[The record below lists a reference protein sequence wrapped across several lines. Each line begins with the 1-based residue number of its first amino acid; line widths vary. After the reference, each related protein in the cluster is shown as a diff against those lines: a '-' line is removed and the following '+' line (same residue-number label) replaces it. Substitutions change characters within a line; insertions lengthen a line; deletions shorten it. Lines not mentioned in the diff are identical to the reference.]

1 MFYNIKNSGCA
12 AGYRLVQLCCRSGV
26 RGLEVIWL
34 YGYMVIWL
42 YGYMVIWL
50 YGYMVIWLY
59 GYMVG
64 MAIAIK
70 KPRSGDTPENPK

>member
-12 AGYRLVQLCCRSGV
+12 AGYRLVQLCCRLGV
-26 RGLEVIWL
+26 RGLE
-34 YGYMVIWL
+34 
-42 YGYMVIWL
+42 
-50 YGYMVIWLY
+50 VIWLY

>member
-42 YGYMVIWL
+42 YGW
-50 YGYMVIWLY
+50 YGDSH
-59 GYMVG
+59 
-64 MAIAIK
+64 K
-70 KPRSGDTPENPK
+70 KAAKRRHSREPQVSGAQLGVTPPYHPTAA

>member
-12 AGYRLVQLCCRSGV
+12 AGYRLVQLCCRLGGK
-26 RGLEVIWL
+26 R
-34 YGYMVIWL
+34 
-42 YGYMVIWL
+42 
-50 YGYMVIWLY
+50 LY

-70 KPRSGDTPENPK
+70 SREAATLQRTPSKRSAAWGHTVPTPDGRIAAAPP

>member
-42 YGYMVIWL
+42 VW
-50 YGYMVIWLY
+50 
-59 GYMVG
+59 
-64 MAIAIK
+64 
-70 KPRSGDTPENPK
+70 R

>member
-12 AGYRLVQLCCRSGV
+12 TGYRLVQLCCRSGV
-26 RGLEVIWL
+26 R
-34 YGYMVIWL
+34 
-42 YGYMVIWL
+42 
-50 YGYMVIWLY
+50 GYMVIWLY